1 MMIPGS
7 RRRSEAEIWAFLD
20 VWYMLSQCYDQ
31 LGDKTNALN
40 AAKQA
45 VTLAPDRPRFVEQ
58 LVNQLR
64 STGQTSE
71 AGEWDLRLQPL
82 RKYREEIDQP
92 SAGSVDRSP

>member
-1 MMIPGS
+1 
-7 RRRSEAEIWAFLD
+7 
-20 VWYMLSQCYDQ
+20 MLSQCYDQ